1 MNARLFVAVAIVAPA
16 PVCRCQ
22 LMAHATANGSSPF
35 ACTLIPIT
43 PLKRRDERR
52 RKGGCRVDV
61 SGLLAAKDVPGSV
74 LLKRYPGWGDGLSVL
89 SGVGKVT
96 VSIQA

>member
-1 MNARLFVAVAIVAPA
+1 MAIVAPA

-52 RKGGCRVDV
+52 RKGGRNCRVDV